1 MTNEELLQKLYDET
15 MVGNGPEVIDLT
27 NQGLDQGITPDSLLF
42 DALIPALE
50 EVGARFERGD
60 WFVPEMLIA
69 GKAMAGALE
78 VDRKSTRLN
87 SSHSQQSRMPSSA

>member
-1 MTNEELLQKLYDET
+1 MTPEEILQNLYDET
-15 MVGNGPEVIDLT
+15 MVGNGPAVIELT
-27 NQGLDQGITPDSLLF
+27 NTGLEMGMDPETLLF
-42 DALIPALE
+42 DALIPSLE

-78 VDRKSTRLN
+78 VLRPLLAAKGT
-87 SSHSQQSRMPSSA
+87 